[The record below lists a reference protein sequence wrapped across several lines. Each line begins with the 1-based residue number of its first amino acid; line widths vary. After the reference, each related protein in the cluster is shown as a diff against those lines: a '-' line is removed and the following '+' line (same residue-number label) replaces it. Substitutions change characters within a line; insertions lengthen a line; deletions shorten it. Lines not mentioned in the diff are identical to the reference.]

1 MKIEICKWFQNAS
14 SPVLLM
20 IDDLANVWVD
30 ANGNGQVDL
39 EEDWGYAKDSEES
52 GYRYLKQVI
61 LKDYIDVKVTFFTPV
76 GIRVG
81 MIENSSIKSISKMIN
96 CDVET
101 KKFFKSVNE
110 NSKNEIAYHGT
121 THGKVGDTL
130 YNFIQE
136 WESFNSLPEAIAEV
150 TKGQEVY
157 KDVFGDNPR
166 GGKYCG
172 YKTNEFSDKSIDM
185 TGFFWWCRFWN
196 RGLIEDENC
205 SIGGTDLNP
214 LTNFD
219 IKTFGSNNVI
229 DIPSTLNGGLF
240 TRIFNPNIKTLKGIA
255 KVVLKEYLVK
265 RKLKQIKYLLDN
277 KLVISI
283 QEHISPASD
292 GGGRQTPNIFDDQKS
307 LKTIFNY
314 LEDKNVWYCTGSQLA
329 EYYYISKNISIVREG
344 INTFKIEYFGKKVIT
359 NKMITIKIDDKSIKK
374 VMLPNEIV
382 IVKINGVFNLP
393 LMEGYYSVNY
403 E

>member
-61 LKDYIDVKVTFFTPV
+61 LKDYLDVKVTFFTPV
-76 GIRVG
+76 GVRVG
-81 MIENSSIKSISKMIN
+81 MIENPSVKSISKMIN
-96 CDVET
+96 CDIET

-121 THGKVGDTL
+121 THGNVGDTL

-136 WESFNSLPEAIAEV
+136 WELFNSLPEAIAQV
-150 TKGQEVY
+150 NKGQEVY

-185 TGFFWWCRFWN
+185 TGFFWWCRYWN
-196 RGLIEDENC
+196 RGLIEDKNC

-214 LTNFD
+214 LTNLD

-255 KVVLKEYLVK
+255 KVVLKK
-265 RKLKQIKYLLDN
+265 
-277 KLVISI
+277 
-283 QEHISPASD
+283 
-292 GGGRQTPNIFDDQKS
+292 
-307 LKTIFNY
+307 
-314 LEDKNVWYCTGSQLA
+314 
-329 EYYYISKNISIVREG
+329 
-344 INTFKIEYFGKKVIT
+344 
-359 NKMITIKIDDKSIKK
+359 
-374 VMLPNEIV
+374 
-382 IVKINGVFNLP
+382 
-393 LMEGYYSVNY
+393 
-403 E
+403 